1 MVVDW
6 GGCSSFPVLVPLTWW
21 LLFRMR
27 ITCRNQGV
35 RTNHTLRER
44 EMMTTTSTAAT
55 IIIYCVPLPPGSY
68 RYQAVVWRDQWNIII
83 IRIRKHLQ
91 ITHGQGGSC
100 CCSCTGRYSALFS
113 VDRFISRK
121 YRKTHTLVSRTRNSF
136 YAPQEA
142 MEQQLLG
149 FFCCFFVSA

>member
-1 MVVDW
+1 
-6 GGCSSFPVLVPLTWW
+6 
-21 LLFRMR
+21 MR
-27 ITCRNQGV
+27 ITFRNQGV

-55 IIIYCVPLPPGSY
+55 IIIDCVPLPPGSY
-68 RYQAVVWRDQWNIII
+68 RYQAVVVWRDQWNIII

-142 MEQQLLG
+142 TEQQLLVI
-149 FFCCFFVSA
+149 FCCFFVSA